1 MTEVMRLL
9 LYLVRHGK
17 TTWNEKRLWQGN
29 VDTELSEEGV
39 IQAKKLALRFSYVPI
54 EAVYTSPLSRAYRTA
69 EEIARVHLMK
79 PVCVEDLK
87 ECDISLWNGL
97 TLEEVLDRYGE
108 EFHRWNVDPEA
119 DIKGIESLGNLQR
132 RMVKTVKEILKD
144 HEGDIVIVSH
154 ALALKTF
161 VSWILGIPVTEH
173 RRFKLEN
180 ASVTVVE
187 FSDNPRILV
196 LNDTSHL

>member
-1 MTEVMRLL
+1 MIEVIGLL

-29 VDTELSEEGV
+29 VDTELSEEGL
-39 IQAKKLALRFSYVPI
+39 IQARKLALRFSYVSI
-54 EAVYTSPLSRAYRTA
+54 EAVYTSPLKRAYKTA
-69 EEIARVHLMK
+69 EEIAKVHFMK
-79 PVCVEDLK
+79 PICVEDLK

-97 TLEEVLDRYGE
+97 TLEEVLNRYAE

-132 RMVKTVKEILKD
+132 RIVKAVKEILKN
-144 HEGDIVIVSH
+144 HEGDVVIVSH
-154 ALALKTF
+154 ALALKAF

-173 RRFKLEN
+173 RRFKMEN